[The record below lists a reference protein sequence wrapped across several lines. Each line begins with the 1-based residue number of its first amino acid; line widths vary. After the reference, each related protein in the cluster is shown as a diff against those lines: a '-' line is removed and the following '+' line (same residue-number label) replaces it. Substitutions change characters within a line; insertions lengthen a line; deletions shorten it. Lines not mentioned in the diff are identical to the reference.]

1 MTGVQTCA
9 LPIYMTAAGAEA
21 IINVCPFCHSPLRPG
36 RALLAVAAAAV
47 DPRGDDRLWLTVSS
61 FTRPTA
67 LALGE
72 LDADGSLGRVEVLR
86 LIQPWDASVIELIEK
101 EILKSNLG
109 INPVNDGKIIR
120 LPFPEFMEDRRKE
133 LAKIVKKMAEDS
145 KVALRNTRRDAVD
158 KIKKLEK
165 DSLIRED
172 KKFIAEE
179 EVEKTMNKYMEE
191 LEKILKSKEKELL
204 EI

>member
-1 MTGVQTCA
+1 MVQVA
-9 LPIYMTAAGAEA
+9 SISVPEA
-21 IINVCPFCHSPLRPG
+21 R
-36 RALLAVAAAAV
+36 LLV
-47 DPRGDDRLWLTVSS
+47 
-61 FTRPTA
+61 
-67 LALGE
+67 
-72 LDADGSLGRVEVLR
+72 
-86 LIQPWDASVIELIEK
+86 IQPWDASVIELIEK

-120 LPFPEFMEDRRKE
+120 LPFPELTEDRRKE

-172 KKFIAEE
+172 EKFIAEE

>member
-1 MTGVQTCA
+1 
-9 LPIYMTAAGAEA
+9 
-21 IINVCPFCHSPLRPG
+21 
-36 RALLAVAAAAV
+36 
-47 DPRGDDRLWLTVSS
+47 
-61 FTRPTA
+61 
-67 LALGE
+67 
-72 LDADGSLGRVEVLR
+72 
-86 LIQPWDASVIELIEK
+86 
-101 EILKSNLG
+101 
-109 INPVNDGKIIR
+109 
-120 LPFPEFMEDRRKE
+120 
-133 LAKIVKKMAEDS
+133 MAEDS

-172 KKFIAEE
+172 EKFIAEE

>member
-1 MTGVQTCA
+1 MDGIKIDYYGQQTPLVQVA
-9 LPIYMTAAGAEA
+9 SISVPEA
-21 IINVCPFCHSPLRPG
+21 R
-36 RALLAVAAAAV
+36 LLV
-47 DPRGDDRLWLTVSS
+47 
-61 FTRPTA
+61 
-67 LALGE
+67 
-72 LDADGSLGRVEVLR
+72 
-86 LIQPWDASVIELIEK
+86 IQPWDASVIELIEK

-120 LPFPEFMEDRRKE
+120 LPFPELTEDRRKE
-133 LAKIVKKMAEDS
+133 FAKIVKKITEDS
-145 KVALRNTRRDAVD
+145 KVALRNTRRNTVD

-172 KKFIAEE
+172 EKFIAEE

>member
-1 MTGVQTCA
+1 MYNEIISTLEEKLQKTIGVFKS
-9 LPIYMTAAGAEA
+9 E
-21 IINVCPFCHSPLRPG
+21 INTVRAG
-36 RALLAVAAAAV
+36 RANPALLDGIKIDYYGQQTPLVQVASISVPEA
-47 DPRGDDRLWLTVSS
+47 RLLV
-61 FTRPTA
+61 
-67 LALGE
+67 
-72 LDADGSLGRVEVLR
+72 
-86 LIQPWDASVIELIEK
+86 IQPWDASIIELIEK

-120 LPFPEFMEDRRKE
+120 LPFPELTEDRRKE
-133 LAKIVKKMAEDS
+133 LAKVVKKMAEDS

-172 KKFIAEE
+172 EKFIAEE

>member
-1 MTGVQTCA
+1 MDGIKIDYYGQQTPLVQVA
-9 LPIYMTAAGAEA
+9 SISVPEA
-21 IINVCPFCHSPLRPG
+21 R
-36 RALLAVAAAAV
+36 LLV
-47 DPRGDDRLWLTVSS
+47 
-61 FTRPTA
+61 
-67 LALGE
+67 
-72 LDADGSLGRVEVLR
+72 
-86 LIQPWDASVIELIEK
+86 IQPWDASVIELIEK

-120 LPFPEFMEDRRKE
+120 LPFPELTEDRRKE

-172 KKFIAEE
+172 EKFIAEE